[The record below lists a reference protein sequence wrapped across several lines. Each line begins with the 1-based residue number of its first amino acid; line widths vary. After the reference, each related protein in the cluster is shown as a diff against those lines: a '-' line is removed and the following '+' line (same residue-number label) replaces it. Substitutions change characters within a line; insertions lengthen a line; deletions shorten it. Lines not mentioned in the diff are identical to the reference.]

1 MNMSVTPSIYAAPAV
16 ALAFGLLLGACTTDQ
31 KPATQQP
38 TVRLS
43 YERLSPTVASE
54 ARSWSV
60 EETKRQISD
69 MTYLK
74 NVPGQRNE
82 VFYFSPD
89 NVVYSWATGKKFIE
103 TATWTVDMRKSLG
116 SDTAAVFICMS
127 FPQIDSSGAA
137 IVGTP
142 TTRCLD
148 PAILYTP
155 AVDRVRGDAFGIRG
169 RKPAPFALPV
179 ERTTIASLKR

>member
-1 MNMSVTPSIYAAPAV
+1 MKVSVTPSIYTAPAV
-16 ALAFGLLLGACTTDQ
+16 ALAFGLLFGACTTEQ

-38 TVRLS
+38 VVRLS
-43 YERLSPTVASE
+43 YERLSPTVTNE
-54 ARSWSV
+54 ARSWSMA
-60 EETKRQISD
+60 ETTRQISD

-82 VFYFSPD
+82 VYYFSPD
-89 NVVYSWATGKKFIE
+89 HVVYSWATGKKFIE
-103 TATWTVDMRKSLG
+103 TATWAVDMRKPVG
-116 SDTAAVFICMS
+116 TDATAMFICMA
-127 FPQIDSSGAA
+127 FPQLDSSGTA

-148 PAILYTP
+148 PALLYTP
-155 AVDRVRGDAFGIRG
+155 AVDRARGDAFGIRG
-169 RKPAPFALPV
+169 RKQAPFALPV

>member
-1 MNMSVTPSIYAAPAV
+1 MRVTPSIYVAPAV
-16 ALAFGLLLGACTTDQ
+16 ALAFGLLLGACTTEQ

-38 TVRLS
+38 VVRLS
-43 YERLSPTVASE
+43 YERLTPTVTNE

-60 EETKRQISD
+60 DETRRQISD
-69 MTYLK
+69 MTYLR

-103 TATWTVDMRKSLG
+103 TATWTVDMRKALG
-116 SDTAAVFICMS
+116 TETTQVFICMA
-127 FPQIDSSGAA
+127 FPQLDSSGAA

-148 PAILYTP
+148 PAVLYTP
-155 AVDRVRGDAFGIRG
+155 AVDRTRGDAFGIRG
-169 RKPAPFALPV
+169 RKQAPFALPV
-179 ERTTIASLKR
+179 ERTTITSLRR